1 MIRGVVFDFDGTV
14 VDSNEIKRRAFFEAT
29 EAFDP
34 TGATVEAALA
44 APDPGDRFDILGR
57 VAREL
62 AAVGAAPAGRSAE
75 AFGRALA
82 EEYGR
87 ICEEAIAAADE
98 IPGALEA
105 LGWLEARGVARFVSS
120 ATPEAPLRRVVARRG
135 LEPWFDGVY
144 GRPAPKTEHLA
155 AIAGRTGAAPDEL
168 LLVGDGEDD
177 RQAARAFGCVFAGV
191 VRVPGGRF
199 AALPEHRLDDL
210 RGLPA
215 LCERLGVATGRAP
228 AREEARAASRG
239 H

>member
-44 APDPGDRFDILGR
+44 APDPGDRFDVLGR

-62 AAVGAAPAGRSAE
+62 AAAGAAPPGHSAE

-82 EEYGR
+82 EAYGR
-87 ICEEAIAAADE
+87 ICEDAIAAADE

-105 LGWLEARGVARFVSS
+105 LRWLEARGVARFVSS
-120 ATPEAPLRRVVARRG
+120 ATPEVPLLRVVARRG
-135 LEPWFDGVY
+135 LAPWFEGIY

-155 AIAGRTGAAPDEL
+155 AIAERTGAAPDEL

-177 RQAARAFGCVFAGV
+177 RQAARAFGCPFAGV
-191 VRVPGGRF
+191 ARAPGGRF
-199 AALPEHRLDDL
+199 AAPPQHCLDDL
-210 RGLPA
+210 RALPA
-215 LCERLGVATGRAP
+215 LCERLGVAAGRTP
-228 AREEARAASRG
+228 AREEARVAARG